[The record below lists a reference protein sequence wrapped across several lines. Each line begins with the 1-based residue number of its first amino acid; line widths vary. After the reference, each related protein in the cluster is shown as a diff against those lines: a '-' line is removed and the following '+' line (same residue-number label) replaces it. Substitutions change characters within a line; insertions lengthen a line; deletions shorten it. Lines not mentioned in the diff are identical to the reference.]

1 MYDDITTIG
10 GGKCNF
16 QTTLWTKIHDAG
28 TSNEERQRLIINDLL
43 DRYWKP
49 VYCYLRRKGYDN
61 DKAKDL
67 TQGFFCEIVLGR
79 SLFGQADKKKG
90 KFRTLM
96 LTALDRYI
104 VDVHREET
112 AGKRQPKSRLLTLED
127 YDLPKMPE
135 VSPEE
140 GFYYAWVS
148 DLVDK
153 VLAQTKQECQNTGK
167 QVYWEVFCARVLEPI
182 LNDTKPVPLPE
193 LCRKY
198 GLESESK
205 ASNMQVTVKRRL
217 RKVLEQQ
224 LKQMGQS
231 DSEMA
236 EEISELIGICAG

>member
-1 MYDDITTIG
+1 MYDNRTTIG
-10 GGKCNF
+10 GGKYNF
-16 QTTLWTKIHDAG
+16 QTTLWTKIHEAG

-43 DRYWKP
+43 YRYWKP

-61 DKAKDL
+61 EKAKDL

-79 SLFGQADKKKG
+79 SLFGQADKKRG
-90 KFRTLM
+90 KFRTFL
-96 LTALDRYI
+96 LTALDRYT

-112 AGKRQPKSRLLTLED
+112 AGKRHPKNQLLTLED
-127 YDLPKMPE
+127 YDLPGMLD

-153 VLAQTKQECQNTGK
+153 VLSQTRQECQNTGK
-167 QVYWEVFCARVLEPI
+167 LVYWEVFCARVLEPI
-182 LNDTKPVPLPE
+182 LNDTKPTPLPE

-198 GLESESK
+198 GLENESK

-217 RKVLEQQ
+217 RKNLEQQ

-236 EEISELIGICAG
+236 EEISELLRIWAE